1 MRCLLTHHLYGFVKK
16 LSKALELGY
25 LEVTFL
31 LSLLG
36 SWKEITV
43 YSVNL
48 MSPWQEVAG

>member
-1 MRCLLTHHLYGFVKK
+1 MHSNTPLVQFCEETTQGFGT
-16 LSKALELGY
+16 EI

-43 YSVNL
+43 YGVNL
-48 MSPWQEVAG
+48 MSPWQEVVG

>member
-1 MRCLLTHHLYGFVKK
+1 MPSNSFVEE
-16 LSKALELGY
+16 LSKTLQLRY

>member
-1 MRCLLTHHLYGFVKK
+1 MPLVQFGEEIAQGFG
-16 LSKALELGY
+16 AGI

-43 YSVNL
+43 YGVNL
-48 MSPWQEVAG
+48 MSPWQEVVG